1 MLIRKASLQYI
12 IYGDNVA
19 FIVIE
24 RAAHCADVKP
34 VCKVAGRQSQKKFAE
49 LSAQDGMYNIII
61 ISQTTPH
68 KLSPLQIIWLLNL
81 I

>member
-1 MLIRKASLQYI
+1 MSSQSTKLQ
-12 IYGDNVA
+12 DANL
-19 FIVIE
+19 
-24 RAAHCADVKP
+24 
-34 VCKVAGRQSQKKFAE
+34 KKFAE
-49 LSAQDGMYNIII
+49 LSTQDGMYNIII